1 MPAHHAAFIEPLACS
16 IHAVQRGNIE
26 FQDTVVIAGAGPLGL
41 GMIAAARMKQPAQL
55 IAVDLNDARLEMA
68 RRCGADIGLNPTR
81 VDVVDEVRKLTD
93 GYGCDV
99 YIEATGHPQAVVDG
113 LHDDPQAR
121 HLRRVLGD
129 ARAGHR
135 RLDHHRRHQGART
148 STAPTSRPHTYP
160 VAIRMLEQGLL
171 PIDEIVT
178 QRMPL
183 ADFQKGIDLVASG
196 ATSIK
201 VTLEP

>member
-1 MPAHHAAFIEPLACS
+1 MPAHHAVFVEPLACS

-68 RRCGADIGLNPTR
+68 RRCGADIGLNPTK
-81 VDVVDEVRKLTD
+81 VDVVDEVRKLTG

-113 LHDDPQAR
+113 LHMIRKLGTFVEFSVMREPVTVDWTIIGDSKELDIHGAHLSPAHLPGGDPHAR
-121 HLRRVLGD
+121 S
-129 ARAGHR
+129 RA
-135 RLDHHRRHQGART
+135 
-148 STAPTSRPHTYP
+148 
-160 VAIRMLEQGLL
+160 
-171 PIDEIVT
+171 
-178 QRMPL
+178 
-183 ADFQKGIDLVASG
+183 
-196 ATSIK
+196 
-201 VTLEP
+201 